1 MKFRKGEYGSRFR
14 GRGGAYEK
22 TEQRFRLIFSERFR
36 NDESAGVSA
45 RLEPSNP
52 RGRTESVETA
62 TGPNG

>member
-1 MKFRKGEYGSRFR
+1 MKFRKDDHESRFR

-22 TEQRFRLIFSERFR
+22 TEQRFRLIFSEQFR
-36 NDESAGVSA
+36 NDELAGVSA

-62 TGPNG
+62 TGPNR

>member
-1 MKFRKGEYGSRFR
+1 MKFRKDDYESRFR

-52 RGRTESVETA
+52 RARTESMETA

>member
-1 MKFRKGEYGSRFR
+1 MKFRKDDHESRFC

-52 RGRTESVETA
+52 RGRTESMETA

>member
-1 MKFRKGEYGSRFR
+1 MKFRKDDHESRFR

-22 TEQRFRLIFSERFR
+22 TEQRFRLIFSEQFR

-45 RLEPSNP
+45 RLEPPNP

>member
-1 MKFRKGEYGSRFR
+1 MRAAFADAAALMKRPSSVSDS
-14 GRGGAYEK
+14 
-22 TEQRFRLIFSERFR
+22 IFSERFR

-62 TGPNG
+62 TGPNS